1 MLGFQF
7 FIMEELFNWIFILAT
22 GIIAWHGI
30 TYRDKEGEKDFV
42 RLLFGCIALI
52 FFIRVFLVDILN
64 II

>member
-1 MLGFQF
+1 
-7 FIMEELFNWIFILAT
+7 MEELFNWIFILAT

-52 FFIRVFLVDILN
+52 FFIRVF
-64 II
+64 

>member
-1 MLGFQF
+1 
-7 FIMEELFNWIFILAT
+7 MEELFNWVFILAT

-42 RLLFGCIALI
+42 RLLFGCIAII
-52 FFIRVFLVDILN
+52 FFMRVIFVDIFN

>member
-1 MLGFQF
+1 
-7 FIMEELFNWIFILAT
+7 MEELFNWIFILAT

-30 TYRDKEGEKDFV
+30 TYRDKGRRKDFV

-52 FFIRVFLVDILN
+52 FFMRVFLVDILN

>member
-1 MLGFQF
+1 
-7 FIMEELFNWIFILAT
+7 MEELFNWVFILAT

-52 FFIRVFLVDILN
+52 FFMRVLLDDILN

>member
-1 MLGFQF
+1 
-7 FIMEELFNWIFILAT
+7 MEELFNWIFILAT

-52 FFIRVFLVDILN
+52 FFMRVFLHDILN
-64 II
+64 VI

>member
-1 MLGFQF
+1 
-7 FIMEELFNWIFILAT
+7 MEELFNWVFILAT
-22 GIIAWHGI
+22 CIIAWHGI

-52 FFIRVFLVDILN
+52 FFMRVLLVDILN

>member
-1 MLGFQF
+1 
-7 FIMEELFNWIFILAT
+7 MEELFNWIFIFAT

-52 FFIRVFLVDILN
+52 FFMRVFLVDILN
-64 II
+64 IV

>member
-1 MLGFQF
+1 
-7 FIMEELFNWIFILAT
+7 MEELFNCVFILAT

-52 FFIRVFLVDILN
+52 FFMRVLLVDILN

>member
-1 MLGFQF
+1 
-7 FIMEELFNWIFILAT
+7 MEELFNWVFILAT

-30 TYRDKEGEKDFV
+30 TYRDKDGDKDFV

-52 FFIRVFLVDILN
+52 FFMRVLLVDILN